1 MSAATVVV
9 RRSPW
14 KVLGVA
20 LLGVPLVFLVVDYV
34 WGIIGIFDTVIGWA
48 YGTKE
53 VEPFE
58 PRDDILAAVLGLV
71 GVGMVGFG
79 LKELIAPRRVFFA
92 DGEGMAIPL
101 SGPFGRKTRVGWIQ
115 VDDLES
121 ERHALLVDVSNAGG
135 MPDDPWGA
143 RWDGDRTLR
152 IPTRWWDRSP
162 DWVIDEIA
170 RLGLTNESRA
180 RREEMAIEE
189 ARAHAAAME
198 LVAGAPLVADPTEDA
213 DRADETT
220 GDATGAA
227 GPEATPPEPV
237 TAAPADVDAAESEPT
252 EPVDA
257 DDHGA
262 ADAEAPAVPEDTS
275 ERDPGPAADPF
286 EDAGDSG
293 DADPDERA

>member
-1 MSAATVVV
+1 MSASTVVV

-34 WGIIGIFDTVIGWA
+34 WGVIGIFDTVIGWA

-71 GVGMVGFG
+71 GGGMVVFG
-79 LKELIAPRRVFFA
+79 LKELIAPRRVFAA
-92 DGEGMAIPL
+92 DDEGMTIPL
-101 SGPFGRKTRVGWIQ
+101 SGPFGRRSRIGWIQ

-121 ERHALLVDVSNAGG
+121 ESNALRIHVSNAGG

-162 DWVIDEIA
+162 DWVIDEVA

-180 RREEMAIEE
+180 RREAMAIEE
-189 ARAHAAAME
+189 ARAHAAAVE

-213 DRADETT
+213 SSAEGPPRDGDEPSPASGGDEPTDAPPDPFASDADDTIAESEPP
-220 GDATGAA
+220 GADPPDPVPS
-227 GPEATPPEPV
+227 GPEATDETSGDPF
-237 TAAPADVDAAESEPT
+237 AADTDAAHT
-252 EPVDA
+252 E
-257 DDHGA
+257 A
-262 ADAEAPAVPEDTS
+262 ADEDD
-275 ERDPGPAADPF
+275 RP
-286 EDAGDSG
+286 
-293 DADPDERA
+293 